1 MSNKN
6 KQALMNVS
14 FFEKKKGKTQINNTY
29 AERQTHL
36 KGLEEAF
43 QTILKT

>member
-1 MSNKN
+1 
-6 KQALMNVS
+6 MNVS

-36 KGLEEAF
+36 KGLGEAF